1 MRFITYSSLL
11 LACLWAG
18 LCPGSTASADVQ
30 AGEIIDESNWEKV
43 EGMIPGSVLN
53 WIKKGDYTL
62 KVDDLEYD
70 PKAYMTNYDKEHFEP
85 NKGKYEFDDEG
96 VIMEVKGGKPAD
108 FIQGIP
114 FPEIGLDDPKAGA
127 KIATNHY
134 YHTFTEGNISFPFQ
148 FRWVGRT
155 GLERSVE
162 AAIHQYPMDGYPPRK
177 EVKNKENIER
187 YSILQIVAPYDI
199 AGTNMLLWRYRDARP
214 DSTFAYVPAI
224 RRVRRM
230 SPANRSD
237 SWIGADIC
245 ADDAWCIDGKVSSFT
260 WKLLR
265 KQDGLLPYM
274 FKKVQ
279 PIEKS
284 GGEMCATTQQTPC
297 WELNYETN
305 DAQTAP
311 WFPTEKNKLVWAKR
325 PVYVVELKAK
335 DPYYNYGK
343 QRIWVDAEN
352 AIVVV
357 MKDIYDRADEYWK
370 CAWMVWSAVRTD
382 DGSVKAILPGYMVAV
397 DERTD
402 HCTMLQG
409 YCKDYI
415 WKIYDDSQKERNY
428 SLAGFQRLA
437 K

>member
-1 MRFITYSSLL
+1 MKFIKYSTLF

-18 LCPGSTASADVQ
+18 LCPESTASADVV
-30 AGEIIDESNWEKV
+30 AGDLIDKTNWEKV
-43 EGMIPGSVLN
+43 EGMIPTSVLN

-70 PKAYMTNYDKEHFEP
+70 PKAYMTNYDREHFEP
-85 NKGKYEFDDEG
+85 NKGRYDFDDEG
-96 VIMEVKGGKPAD
+96 VIVETRNSKPAD
-108 FIQGIP
+108 FIEGIP
-114 FPEIGLDDPKAGA
+114 FPEIDLDDPEAGA
-127 KIATNHY
+127 KIVTNHY
-134 YHTFTEGNISFPFQ
+134 YHTFTEGNVYIPFQ
-148 FRWVGRT
+148 FRWVGRA

-162 AAIHQYPMDGYPPRK
+162 ASMNQYPMDGYPPRK
-177 EVKNKENIER
+177 GVKNKENIQR
-187 YSILQIVAPYDI
+187 YSILRITAPYDI
-199 AGTNMLLWRYRDARP
+199 AGTNILLWRYRDARL

-245 ADDAWCIDGKVSSFT
+245 VDDAWCIDGKVSSFT

-279 PIEKS
+279 PLEKS
-284 GGEMCATTQQTPC
+284 GETCLTTDRTRA
-297 WELNYETN
+297 WELNYHVEGT
-305 DAQTAP
+305 QTAP
-311 WFPTEKNKLVWAKR
+311 WFPTDRNKLVWAKR
-325 PVYVVELKAK
+325 PIYVVELKAK
-335 DPYYNYGK
+335 DPYYNYGR
-343 QRIWVDAEN
+343 QQIWVDAEN
-352 AIVVV
+352 SMVVV
-357 MKDIYDRADEYWK
+357 MKDIYDRADQYWK
-370 CAWMVWSAVRTD
+370 CLWMVWNAVGTD

-409 YCKDYI
+409 FCEDYI
-415 WKIYDDSQKERNY
+415 WKIYDTSQKERNY